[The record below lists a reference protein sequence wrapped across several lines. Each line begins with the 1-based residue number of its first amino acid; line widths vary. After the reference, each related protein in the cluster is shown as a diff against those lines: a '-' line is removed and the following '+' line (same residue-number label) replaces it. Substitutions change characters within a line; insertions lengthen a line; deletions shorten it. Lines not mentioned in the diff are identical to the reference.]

1 MKRTLTAITAICSV
15 ASLAVVHDAQAGGPG
30 RQMRADLPC
39 PYGGAGGPNSDLWAP
54 PTVQGASPYNPG
66 TGSLTPFTASL
77 VSGSEIN
84 SDQVS
89 LSIVSAIQ
97 YVYYTAPIPPAG
109 ECITGDPFTL
119 NSNGPLTQVLA
130 YTMASNAG
138 ISQAGDIEV
147 EFNYNTFFDPALAT
161 TAGTASFT
169 MGGVNYSSTGGIL
182 PTGTDND
189 FLFSSSGALKGEIVT
204 DTAGNASLVAGV
216 PQGWTITSTSGGGGG
231 GGGGTVSAPEIDPA
245 SAVAGFTLLA
255 GLLAV
260 LRGGR
265 RTLRVAR

>member
-15 ASLAVVHDAQAGGPG
+15 AALAVAHDAQAGGTG

-39 PYGGAGGPNSDLWAP
+39 PYGGAGGPNATLWG
-54 PTVQGASPYNPG
+54 PTTGSSPYNPG
-66 TGSLTPFTASL
+66 TGSLTPFTATL
-77 VSGSEIN
+77 VAGSEIT

-89 LSIVSAIQ
+89 LSIQSAVQ
-97 YVYYTAPIPPAG
+97 YVYYSAPIPPAG

-130 YTMASNAG
+130 YTMANNAS

-147 EFNYNTFFDPALAT
+147 EFNYNTFFSPALAT

-169 MGGVNYSSTGGIL
+169 MGGVTYSSTGGLL
-182 PTGTDND
+182 PTNTDND
-189 FLFSSSGALKGEIVT
+189 FLFSSSGALKGDIVT

-216 PQGWTITSTSGGGGG
+216 PAGWTITSTSGGGG

-245 SAVAGFTLLA
+245 SAAAGFTLLA

-265 RTLRVAR
+265 RTLKVAQ